1 MTRPHVFVIAE
12 AGVNHNGR
20 LDLALGLV
28 DAAAA
33 AGADA
38 VKFQTFR
45 AEDLATPGAATAS
58 YQKQQT
64 GHSDQLAMLRA
75 LELSHAQFQAVAA
88 RCRERGIEFMSTPF
102 SEQAVD
108 QLVELGVRRLKLPS
122 GEITNRPLLR
132 KAAQARLPLLM
143 STGMATLDE
152 VREAVEWVREVWLRG
167 SAPRP
172 APPVAAPLVLLHCTS
187 AYPAPDEALNL
198 LALRQLGQ
206 ACGMPVGYSDH
217 SLGNTAALAAVALG
231 AVVIE
236 KHITLDRRLAGPD
249 HAASSEAAEF
259 ADLVRDVRRLQ
270 DMLGDGVKAP
280 REQELEVRQVARRS
294 VVLACALRA
303 GSELALEHLQLRR
316 PGHGIAPRELDAL
329 IGRRLRRDVAAGQ
342 LLAWDDLHAVR
353 EDPDGADDDVDDHA

>member
-1 MTRPHVFVIAE
+1 MNRPHVFVIAE

-45 AEDLATPGAATAS
+45 AEDLVSPGAATAS

-64 GHSDQLAMLRA
+64 GHTDQLAMLRA
-75 LELSHAQFQAVAA
+75 LELSHEQFQTIAA

-122 GEITNRPLLR
+122 GEITNRPLLH

-152 VREAVEWVREVWLRG
+152 VREAVEWVREIWLRG
-167 SAPRP
+167 SAAR
-172 APPVAAPLVLLHCTS
+172 AAQPVAAPLVLLHCTS
-187 AYPAPDEALNL
+187 ASP
-198 LALRQLGQ
+198 
-206 ACGMPVGYSDH
+206 H
-217 SLGNTAALAAVALG
+217 
-231 AVVIE
+231 
-236 KHITLDRRLAGPD
+236 RRAGPGT
-249 HAASSEAAEF
+249 
-259 ADLVRDVRRLQ
+259 V
-270 DMLGDGVKAP
+270 P
-280 REQELEVRQVARRS
+280 ARR
-294 VVLACALRA
+294 
-303 GSELALEHLQLRR
+303 
-316 PGHGIAPRELDAL
+316 
-329 IGRRLRRDVAAGQ
+329 
-342 LLAWDDLHAVR
+342 
-353 EDPDGADDDVDDHA
+353 